1 MNWYIDG
8 IKTIYF
14 LIVMLFMITISLVL
28 FILLYPFSFNHIIQD
43 IMMYVV
49 RKLDEIYNM
58 F

>member
-1 MNWYIDG
+1 MSWYIDG

-28 FILLYPFSFNHIIQD
+28 FILLYPFLFNHTIQD
-43 IMMYVV
+43 ILVYVIHE
-49 RKLDEIYNM
+49 LDEIYNM

>member
-1 MNWYIDG
+1 MSCYIDG

-14 LIVMLFMITISLVL
+14 LIVMLFMMAISLVL

-49 RKLDEIYNM
+49 HKLDEIYNM
-58 F
+58 V